1 MHLMNLT
8 LPHSMFIQENYL
20 PEWCKWKMRNSPSCE
35 ILDTTN
41 CFTKVKFYRKGYT
54 YMVLCQTSYNDSVV
68 TTYSSSSDNV
78 TYLNM
83 TERKKNKTSSLQ
95 QNFFIFNNRLF
106 ELIFLSHHSIY
117 TKSHTYCDKTII
129 KTVPMHLPMKMGLI

>member
-1 MHLMNLT
+1 
-8 LPHSMFIQENYL
+8 
-20 PEWCKWKMRNSPSCE
+20 MRNSPSCE

-41 CFTKVKFYRKGYT
+41 CFTKVKFYKKGYT

-83 TERKKNKTSSLQ
+83 TERKKK
-95 QNFFIFNNRLF
+95 QNLKPSTK
-106 ELIFLSHHSIY
+106 FLHFQ
-117 TKSHTYCDKTII
+117 
-129 KTVPMHLPMKMGLI
+129 